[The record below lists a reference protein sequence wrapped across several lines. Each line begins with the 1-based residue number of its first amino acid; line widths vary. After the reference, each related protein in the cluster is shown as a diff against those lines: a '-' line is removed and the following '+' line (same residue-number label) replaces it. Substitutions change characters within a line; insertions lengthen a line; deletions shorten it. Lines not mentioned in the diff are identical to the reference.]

1 MTTYAFRDERGD
13 LVAFAPELSPPVP
26 VHAQRA
32 SAVAAVEAHRR
43 IAAATRL
50 ERELEAIVTDVGRP
64 KPYTGGIPA
73 NAKKILAEAEA
84 AGFET
89 KLLTFTDGCRVEGL
103 HRERRVGFRATFTR
117 GRASSASWHEPY
129 RYTLVRDDRPV
140 KVNALTRTGLK
151 DYRAAGVGETHL
163 SLLASPHGLRITHT
177 ELRERINP

>member
-13 LVAFAPELSPPVP
+13 LVAFAPELSPPLP
-26 VHAQRA
+26 VHAQRPA
-32 SAVAAVEAHRR
+32 SVAAVAAHRR
-43 IAAATRL
+43 IAAATLIDRA
-50 ERELEAIVTDVGRP
+50 LEAIVTDVGRP
-64 KPYTGGIPA
+64 KRYTGGVPA
-73 NAKKILAEAEA
+73 NAKRIVADAEA

-89 KLLTFTDGCRVEGL
+89 KTLIFPDGCRVEGL

-151 DYRAAGVGETHL
+151 GYRSAGVGETRL
-163 SLLASPHGLRITHT
+163 ALLASPHGLRITHT